1 MSDPITSLH
10 YSPNANI
17 VNGQY
22 VPASDGFNLADVS
35 SVDDLNSLPAG
46 VEGLVW
52 LGMTGGATAS
62 FQSVV
67 SQFIGNPK
75 LYGFYLADEP
85 DPSLVSAANLK
96 AESDWIH
103 ANVPGAKTFIVLLN
117 EGTPTQPSYVNT
129 YNSANTD
136 IDLFGLD
143 PYPVRP
149 QFTGG
154 VNYSVIPDA
163 VSAAEATGITLS
175 QIVPVYQAFGGGQYT
190 SYTMPTASQEQQL
203 LSTWG
208 SIVPSP
214 AFDYAYSWGVQQG
227 DMSLSGSTAL
237 QQVFAVHN
245 ALTSTAPAAPT
256 IADASDVNGTINAA
270 NDTAAQALTGT
281 AGANDTIN
289 VYLNGAT
296 TAAYTTQA
304 NASGSWSQTIG
315 VLANGAYSYTATATD
330 AAGNVSAPSSPLAFT
345 VATTGP
351 SAPTIA
357 DASDVNGTV
366 NAANDT
372 ASQALTGTA
381 GANDTINVYLNG
393 AAVFTTQAN
402 ASGNWSQTIG
412 VLANGAYSYT
422 ATATDAAGNVSAP
435 SSPLAFTV
443 ATTGPSAPTIADA
456 AVVNGTVNAA
466 NDTAAQALAGTAG
479 ANDTINV
486 YLNGATTAAYTTQA
500 SASGNWSQTI
510 GVLPSGS
517 YSYTATATD
526 AAGNISAPSSPL
538 AFTVNTSAPSAP
550 TISDASVVNGY
561 VNAANDTPS
570 QALSG
575 TAGANAT
582 IKIYLNGATT
592 AVYTTQANAGGS
604 WSQTIGVLA
613 NGTYSY
619 TATAT
624 DAAGNVSA
632 PGSPLAFTVDV
643 TAPTIAI
650 SAIASNNIINAT
662 KAAQGFAISGTTSG
676 AENGQIV
683 TVNIVNS
690 ANTIVDAY
698 TVADNNNAWSVPVT
712 SAQATALA
720 DGSYTVTAIVS
731 DKAGNPASTA
741 SHALTVDEDKLP
753 EAPALTIGNTSLTVQ
768 AGGSVALGI
777 TATPVDT
784 DDRLSVKISG
794 VPSYESITAPTGDTV
809 TKQQQSN
816 GIYTWT
822 ITESTSKAGTAIT
835 GLSLTSHYRG
845 TGHPVATLTVT
856 ASDITTGETATSAS
870 QTLAV
875 TDPPATPMAEFASP
889 GARPLASSMPSPAYA
904 TLAALFA
911 QHLAAWSGSDALGM
925 SQMAWTA
932 PPQLDLDTGSF
943 LTRPHS

>member
-256 IADASDVNGTINAA
+256 IADASDVNGT
-270 NDTAAQALTGT
+270 
-281 AGANDTIN
+281 
-289 VYLNGAT
+289 
-296 TAAYTTQA
+296 
-304 NASGSWSQTIG
+304 
-315 VLANGAYSYTATATD
+315 
-330 AAGNVSAPSSPLAFT
+330 
-345 VATTGP
+345 
-351 SAPTIA
+351 
-357 DASDVNGTV
+357 V

-592 AVYTTQANAGGS
+592 AAYTTQANAGGS

-690 ANTIVDAY
+690 ANTVVDTY
-698 TVADNNNAWSVPVT
+698 TTADNNNAWSVPVT

-720 DGSYTVTAIVS
+720 DGSYTVTANVS
-731 DKAGNPASTA
+731 DLAGNPAPTA
-741 SHALTVDEDKLP
+741 THALTVDEEKVP
-753 EAPALTIGNTSLTVQ
+753 EVPALTIGNTSLTVQ

-816 GIYTWT
+816 GTYTWT

-835 GLSLTSHYRG
+835 GLSLTSHYTG

-856 ASDITTGETATSAS
+856 ASDITSGETATSAS
-870 QTLAV
+870 KTLVV
-875 TDPPATPMAEFASP
+875 TDPPAIASSPVQPVGSTTVAMQEPGSSGYAAP
-889 GARPLASSMPSPAYA
+889 GAPAPSAYAMFAALLDQYMAAGSSKPPPSLGQTSWTASSQPA
-904 TLAALFA
+904 F
-911 QHLAAWSGSDALGM
+911 GDG
-925 SQMAWTA
+925 
-932 PPQLDLDTGSF
+932 GF
-943 LTRPHS
+943 LTRPHQA

>member
-1 MSDPITSLH
+1 M
-10 YSPNANI
+10 N
-17 VNGQY
+17 
-22 VPASDGFNLADVS
+22 
-35 SVDDLNSLPAG
+35 
-46 VEGLVW
+46 
-52 LGMTGGATAS
+52 
-62 FQSVV
+62 
-67 SQFIGNPK
+67 
-75 LYGFYLADEP
+75 
-85 DPSLVSAANLK
+85 
-96 AESDWIH
+96 
-103 ANVPGAKTFIVLLN
+103 
-117 EGTPTQPSYVNT
+117 
-129 YNSANTD
+129 YN
-136 IDLFGLD
+136 
-143 PYPVRP
+143 
-149 QFTGG
+149 
-154 VNYSVIPDA
+154 VIPDA

-214 AFDYAYSWGVQQG
+214 AFDYTYSWGAQQG

-245 ALTSTAPAAPT
+245 ALTSTAPA
-256 IADASDVNGTINAA
+256 
-270 NDTAAQALTGT
+270 
-281 AGANDTIN
+281 
-289 VYLNGAT
+289 
-296 TAAYTTQA
+296 
-304 NASGSWSQTIG
+304 
-315 VLANGAYSYTATATD
+315 
-330 AAGNVSAPSSPLAFT
+330 
-345 VATTGP
+345 
-351 SAPTIA
+351 APTIA

-456 AVVNGTVNAA
+456 SVVNGTVNAA

-592 AVYTTQANAGGS
+592 AAYTTQANAGGS

-720 DGSYTVTAIVS
+720 DGGYTVTANVS

-753 EAPALTIGNTSLTVQ
+753 EAPALTIGNTSLMVQ

-816 GIYTWT
+816 GTYTWT

-943 LTRPHS
+943 LTRPHF

>member
-1 MSDPITSLH
+1 
-10 YSPNANI
+10 
-17 VNGQY
+17 
-22 VPASDGFNLADVS
+22 
-35 SVDDLNSLPAG
+35 
-46 VEGLVW
+46 
-52 LGMTGGATAS
+52 
-62 FQSVV
+62 
-67 SQFIGNPK
+67 
-75 LYGFYLADEP
+75 
-85 DPSLVSAANLK
+85 
-96 AESDWIH
+96 
-103 ANVPGAKTFIVLLN
+103 
-117 EGTPTQPSYVNT
+117 
-129 YNSANTD
+129 
-136 IDLFGLD
+136 
-143 PYPVRP
+143 
-149 QFTGG
+149 

-245 ALTSTAPAAPT
+245 ALTSTAPA
-256 IADASDVNGTINAA
+256 
-270 NDTAAQALTGT
+270 
-281 AGANDTIN
+281 
-289 VYLNGAT
+289 
-296 TAAYTTQA
+296 
-304 NASGSWSQTIG
+304 
-315 VLANGAYSYTATATD
+315 
-330 AAGNVSAPSSPLAFT
+330 
-345 VATTGP
+345 
-351 SAPTIA
+351 APTIA

-592 AVYTTQANAGGS
+592 AAYTTQANAGGS

>member
-35 SVDDLNSLPAG
+35 SVADLNSLPAG

-256 IADASDVNGTINAA
+256 IADASDVNGTVNAA

-304 NASGSWSQTIG
+304 NASGS
-315 VLANGAYSYTATATD
+315 
-330 AAGNVSAPSSPLAFT
+330 
-345 VATTGP
+345 
-351 SAPTIA
+351 
-357 DASDVNGTV
+357 
-366 NAANDT
+366 
-372 ASQALTGTA
+372 
-381 GANDTINVYLNG
+381 
-393 AAVFTTQAN
+393 
-402 ASGNWSQTIG
+402 WSQTIG

-592 AVYTTQANAGGS
+592 AAYTTQANAGGS

-662 KAAQGFAISGTTSG
+662 KAAQGFAIGGTTTG
-676 AENGQIV
+676 TENGQIV
-683 TVNIVNS
+683 TVDIVNS
-690 ANTIVDAY
+690 ANTIVDTY
-698 TVADNNNAWSVPVT
+698 TVADNSNAWSASVT
-712 SAQATALA
+712 SAQASALA
-720 DGSYTVTAIVS
+720 DGSYTVTANVS

>member
-256 IADASDVNGTINAA
+256 IADASDVNGT
-270 NDTAAQALTGT
+270 
-281 AGANDTIN
+281 
-289 VYLNGAT
+289 
-296 TAAYTTQA
+296 
-304 NASGSWSQTIG
+304 
-315 VLANGAYSYTATATD
+315 
-330 AAGNVSAPSSPLAFT
+330 
-345 VATTGP
+345 
-351 SAPTIA
+351 
-357 DASDVNGTV
+357 V

-592 AVYTTQANAGGS
+592 AAYTTQANAGGS

>member
-35 SVDDLNSLPAG
+35 SVADLNSLPAG

-103 ANVPGAKTFIVLLN
+103 ANVPGAKTFIVLVN

-163 VSAAEATGITLS
+163 VSAAEAAGITLS

-214 AFDYAYSWGVQQG
+214 AFDYTYSWGAQQG

-256 IADASDVNGTINAA
+256 IADASDVNGTVNAA

-289 VYLNGAT
+289 
-296 TAAYTTQA
+296 
-304 NASGSWSQTIG
+304 I
-315 VLANGAYSYTATATD
+315 
-330 AAGNVSAPSSPLAFT
+330 
-345 VATTGP
+345 
-351 SAPTIA
+351 
-357 DASDVNGTV
+357 
-366 NAANDT
+366 
-372 ASQALTGTA
+372 
-381 GANDTINVYLNG
+381 YLNG
-393 AAVFTTQAN
+393 AAVFTTQAS

-443 ATTGPSAPTIADA
+443 ATTAPSAPTIADA

-550 TISDASVVNGY
+550 TLSDASVVNGY

-592 AVYTTQANAGGS
+592 AAYTTQANAGGS

-662 KAAQGFAISGTTSG
+662 KAAQGFAISGTTTG

-683 TVNIVNS
+683 TVDIVNS

-712 SAQATALA
+712 SAQASALA
-720 DGSYTVTAIVS
+720 DGSYTVTANVS

-753 EAPALTIGNTSLTVQ
+753 EVPALTIGNTSLTVQ

-816 GIYTWT
+816 GTYTWT

-856 ASDITTGETATSAS
+856 ASDITAGETATSAS

-875 TDPPATPMAEFASP
+875 TDPPATPMAEFTSP
-889 GARPLASSMPSPAYA
+889 GAGPLASSMPSPAYA

>member
-256 IADASDVNGTINAA
+256 IADASDVNGT
-270 NDTAAQALTGT
+270 
-281 AGANDTIN
+281 
-289 VYLNGAT
+289 
-296 TAAYTTQA
+296 
-304 NASGSWSQTIG
+304 
-315 VLANGAYSYTATATD
+315 
-330 AAGNVSAPSSPLAFT
+330 
-345 VATTGP
+345 
-351 SAPTIA
+351 
-357 DASDVNGTV
+357 V

-456 AVVNGTVNAA
+456 SDVNGTVNAA

-500 SASGNWSQTI
+500 NASGNWSQTI

-592 AVYTTQANAGGS
+592 AAYTTQANAGGS

-712 SAQATALA
+712 SAQATALT